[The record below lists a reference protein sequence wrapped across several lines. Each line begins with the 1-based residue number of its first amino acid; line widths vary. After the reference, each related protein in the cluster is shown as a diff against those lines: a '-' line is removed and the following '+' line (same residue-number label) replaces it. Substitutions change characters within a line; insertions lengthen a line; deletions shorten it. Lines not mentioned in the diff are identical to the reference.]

1 MFDVSLFC
9 IKCLVKKKKSEMQ
22 IAIEDA
28 LKWIKSSPYFV
39 IELSF
44 VKFVALTLN
53 DLRVFLSVN

>member
-1 MFDVSLFC
+1 
-9 IKCLVKKKKSEMQ
+9 MQ

>member
-1 MFDVSLFC
+1 MLDVSLFC